1 MIKLSGQ
8 DRAIEAGFDQRRWIM
23 LPIILTATFMAIFDF
38 FVVNVAAPSIGQDLH
53 SGSASLELVVGGYAF
68 AYATG
73 LVTGGRLG
81 DLFGYRRLFLIGVS
95 AFSVASLLCGLALS
109 PAELVVARLAQGLT
123 AALMVPQVLGLIT
136 SGFPGSE
143 RRRALAWFGAAM
155 GLGSVAG
162 QVLGGLLVQADLFG
176 LGWRVIFLVNVPVG
190 VLTVG
195 MALALVP
202 RATAPVRRHLD
213 LVGAGWLSGALGLAL
228 VPLVL
233 GSADGWPAW
242 GWACLGAAAP
252 MIAGFLW
259 WERRLGSRGGEPLVD
274 LGLFA
279 DRAFVS
285 GLAVNVAFYAFFGS
299 FMLGLTEYLQSGLRL
314 GPLQAGLTFGPLG
327 VVFALASVFGRRL
340 AERWGVGVIWR
351 GVSISTLGL
360 AVMLAELA
368 LGGTGVGAVAL
379 IPAMMA
385 IGLGNGLVLP
395 SLIGAV
401 LSGVHPERAGTASGV
416 LVTAQQFASATGVAV
431 LGVVF
436 FGSLGA
442 APDSA
447 ALVRAMGRVLVM
459 DLALTALALGLC
471 RWLPSAGRAPLAI
484 GRPAG
489 SSGRPVRTSDLVE
502 PAALSTVSANG
513 IDDDCSA
520 A

>member
-1 MIKLSGQ
+1 
-8 DRAIEAGFDQRRWIM
+8 M
-23 LPIILTATFMAIFDF
+23 LPVILTATFMAIFDF
-38 FVVNVAAPSIGQDLH
+38 FVVNVAAPSLSHDLH
-53 SGSASLELVVGGYAF
+53 AGPSSLELVVGGYAF
-68 AYATG
+68 AYASG

-95 AFSVASLLCGLALS
+95 AFAVASLLCGLALS

-123 AALMVPQVLGLIT
+123 AAVMVPQVLALIT

-162 QVLGGLLVQADLFG
+162 QVLGGLLLQADLFG

-195 MALALVP
+195 LALRLVP
-202 RATAPVRRHLD
+202 RAAAQVRRRLD
-213 LVGAGWLSGALGLAL
+213 MVGAGWLSGALALAL

-233 GSADGWPAW
+233 GRGEGWPAW
-242 GWACLGAAAP
+242 GWVCLGASVPA
-252 MIAGFLW
+252 MAGFLW
-259 WERRLGSRGGEPLVD
+259 WERRVGRGSGEPLVD

-285 GLAVNVAFYAFFGS
+285 GLAVNVAFMAFFGS
-299 FMLGLTEYLQSGLRL
+299 FMLGLTLFLQSGLGL
-314 GPLQAGLTFGPLG
+314 DPLQAGLTFGPLG

-351 GVSISTLGL
+351 GVAISSLGL
-360 AVMLAELA
+360 LVMLVELSV
-368 LGGTGVGAVAL
+368 GGAGVGAVGL
-379 IPAMMA
+379 LPPMMA

-401 LSGVHPERAGTASGV
+401 LSGVRPDRAGSASGV

-431 LGVVF
+431 LGLVF
-436 FGSLGA
+436 FGALGA
-442 APDSA
+442 APGVGGYA
-447 ALVRAMGRVLVM
+447 AAMQRVVVM
-459 DLALTALALGLC
+459 DLVLMLVALGLC
-471 RWLPSAGRAPLAI
+471 RWLPGVQRVRELAAVPRAAGSAVSPGLAAQTD
-484 GRPAG
+484 RPALD
-489 SSGRPVRTSDLVE
+489 RPALDR
-502 PAALSTVSANG
+502 PAA
-513 IDDDCSA
+513 
-520 A
+520 